1 MGEERERDGEERG
14 RRKEESKPIVSPILC
29 IIVEATRRCSW
40 AGSAFMIS
48 IAWQSQ
54 GRRRRGGE
62 KDMNE
67 VDSGVRDENE
77 T

>member
-1 MGEERERDGEERG
+1 VGEERERDGEERG
-14 RRKEESKPIVSPILC
+14 RGKEESKPRVSPILC

-54 GRRRRGGE
+54 G
-62 KDMNE
+62 
-67 VDSGVRDENE
+67 
-77 T
+77 